1 MPLQPIVELNCDS
14 PAIQQPEDIDIA
26 LKPHQLTAVY
36 KCLEIESNPITITAN
51 MKVRTKI
58 GVIGDD
64 CGSGKSFIVMALLT
78 DRLAR
83 QDQMLQHGFC
93 RNKFIIESL
102 DVTQKIKTKLLLI
115 PHTLLNQWTGYL
127 KYIKNRNY
135 IVVGKNTTLRDMAT
149 KGISTYDFIVVTST
163 MFKGL
168 LDMVT
173 NQSLKFDRFIVDEAD
188 QIKITPCY
196 MDIEASFYWFVSACP
211 VNFMH
216 PTGMRLVDSN
226 GRYFSCK
233 QVTGIKHTG
242 YIRNM
247 FSEIS
252 HTSLVHNIVVK
263 NEDAYVRASFTLLDV
278 IFNTIRCKSSQAINV
293 LYGIVNK
300 NIMNCLNADD
310 MDAAMGYISVNR
322 KGNETNVIS
331 MLMEK
336 FERNLAN
343 IGLELDFNNL
353 LQHESVEAKT
363 RIIERI
369 EKEMEKVRTDIE
381 NVKRRLTE
389 THTCCICYD
398 DIEKKAIVPC
408 CSNAFCFKCI
418 NTWMSTS
425 SACPLCKARISSDL
439 IYVVHEDRNE
449 NLGEASLDKYG
460 NLERLLKTFGPE
472 RRVLIFSEFDP
483 SLEKIKLILNGTKM
497 TFSNFKG
504 HSASIARTID
514 NYKKGVVQVILANTN
529 EFGYGMN
536 LEMTTDVILFH
547 RFTEDVT
554 RQAIGRAQRS
564 GRTTQ
569 LNVWKLL
576 HDNEMPV

>member
-1 MPLQPIVELNCDS
+1 MPSHPIVELNADS
-14 PAIQQPEDIDIA
+14 PAIQQPDDIDIP
-26 LKPHQLTAVY
+26 LKPHQLTAVH
-36 KCLEIESNPITITAN
+36 KCLEMERDPVRINDN
-51 MKVRTKI
+51 MMVRTKI
-58 GVIGDD
+58 GIIGDD
-64 CGSGKSFIVMALLT
+64 CGSGKSFCVMALLVDT
-78 DRLAR
+78 TMRD
-83 QDQMLQHGFC
+83 DNILQHSFC
-93 RNKFIIESL
+93 RNKFIIESQ
-102 DVTQKIKTKLLLI
+102 DMTKRIKTKLLLI
-115 PHTLLNQWTGYL
+115 PHSLLNQWTGYL
-127 KYIKNRNY
+127 KLIKNRNY
-135 IVVGKNTTLRDMAT
+135 VVIGKNTTLREVVS
-149 KGISTYDFIVVTST
+149 KGIASYDFIVVTST

-168 LDMVT
+168 LEQVT
-173 NQSLKFDRFIVDEAD
+173 NESIKFDRFIVDEAD

-211 VNFMH
+211 VNFIH
-216 PTGMRLVDSN
+216 PSGMRLLDAN
-226 GRYFSCK
+226 GRFFTCK

-252 HTSLVHNIVVK
+252 HTALVHSVVVK
-263 NEDAYVRASFTLLDV
+263 NEDAYVRASFTLMDV
-278 IFNTIRCKSSQAINV
+278 IVNTIRCKSSQAINV
-293 LYGIVNK
+293 LFGIVNK

-310 MDAAMGYISVNR
+310 MEAAMGFISAQR

-353 LQHESVEAKT
+353 LHHESAEVKT
-363 RIIERI
+363 RVIERI
-369 EKEMEKVRTDIE
+369 EKEMEKVRMDVE

-418 NTWMSTS
+418 NTWMSTKQS
-425 SACPLCKARISSDL
+425 CPLCKHRITSDS
-439 IYVVHEDRNE
+439 IYVVHEDTTSVI
-449 NLGEASLDKYG
+449 GEITLDKYQ
-460 NLERLLKTFGPE
+460 NLEKIMKTFGSD
-472 RRVLIFSEFDP
+472 RRVLIFSEFDQ
-483 SLEKIKLILNGTKM
+483 SLEKIKHILSGCNM

-514 NYKKGVVQVILANTN
+514 NYKKGAVQVILANTH

-536 LEMTTDVILFH
+536 LEMTTDVVMFH
-547 RFTEDVT
+547 RFSEDVT

-576 HDNEMPV
+576 HDNEMP